1 MKQLTQNLK
10 DGTMLARDVA
20 VPALGVGAVLVCT
33 RYSVISG
40 GTEGK
45 TVSDARKSYLDKARS
60 RQKEVKQVLDLARTT
75 GVRDTYQLVMN
86 KLESYGAL
94 GYACAGEVI
103 GVGAD
108 VTGFEIGDRVACGGA
123 DAGHAEVVSVG
134 KNLCA
139 KVATG
144 TDMRYA
150 ALATIA
156 SIAMQG
162 VRQSELDLGT
172 NCAVIGLGLIG
183 QLTMQL
189 LAAGGVTPIGIDID
203 ARQVA
208 LAHSCGFENAFTSSH
223 EGLSEA
229 IMDITRGAGV
239 DAVII
244 TAGTSSL
251 QPVNFAGEICRKKGK
266 VVIVGAVPTG
276 FERKHYYRKEL
287 DLRMSSSYGPGRY
300 DPQYEE
306 QGIDYPI
313 GYVRWTEQRNMQ
325 AYLDLL
331 AAGKLN
337 IEPLITHEF
346 PLERAREAYDMILA
360 KEDHFCGVLLTYDT
374 EKEIEGTVWNP
385 AKDSTT
391 GAQHAAPNLS
401 NRLGAVYGIPKI
413 AFIGAGSFAQNMILP
428 NLKGLVDFAGISTRH
443 GNSSR
448 YVMDKYGFSFA
459 TDDTAK
465 IFNDESVNAVFVMT
479 RHDTHAAYVM
489 DAIRAGKDVFV
500 EKPLTLRPEELE
512 EVAALYAEKEGASRV
527 MLGFN
532 RRFAPH
538 ILEIKQMFRD
548 SQPKAIQYRV
558 NAGILPPDHWVHDP
572 KVGGGRIVGEGCH
585 FIDLAMHIAG
595 APITS
600 VSAHETASGANLRD
614 TVSISLGFANGSS
627 ANISYFSNGNKQ
639 LGKEYLEVFCNGVS
653 VVVDDFR
660 VMEVFGEKKRKV
672 KLKKQ
677 DKGHAAGVKAFI
689 EALKQGKPAPIPFA
703 EIYLSSKA
711 TFAVLESI
719 RERRMIHL

>member
-10 DGTMLARDVA
+10 DGTMLAREVA
-20 VPALGVGAVLVCT
+20 MPALSPGKVLVRT
-33 RYSVISG
+33 AYSVISG

-45 TVSDARKSYLDKARS
+45 TVSDARKSYIEKAKS
-60 RQKEVKQVLDLARTT
+60 RQKEVKQVIELAKST
-75 GVRDTYQLVMN
+75 GIRETYDLVMN
-86 KLESYGAL
+86 KLEAYSAL
-94 GYACAGEVI
+94 GYACAGTVI
-103 GVGAD
+103 DVAD
-108 VTGFEIGDRVACGGA
+108 DVRDFKIGDLAACGGA

-139 KVATG
+139 RVHEG
-144 TDMRYA
+144 TDMRHA
-150 ALATIA
+150 AIATIA

-162 VRQSELDLGT
+162 VRQAELNLGER
-172 NCAVIGLGLIG
+172 CAVIGLGLIG

-189 LAAGGVTPIGIDID
+189 LAASGVEAIGLDID
-203 ARQVA
+203 SRQID
-208 LAHSCGFENAFTSSH
+208 LAKTCGFQHVYASSNEGNAQ
-223 EGLSEA
+223 A
-229 IMDITRGAGV
+229 IADLTDGNGV

-251 QPVNFAGEICRKKGK
+251 LPVNFAGEICRKKGR

-306 QGIDYPI
+306 QGLDYPI

-346 PLERAREAYDMILA
+346 PLDQAKEAYDMILA
-360 KEDHFCGVLLTYDT
+360 KEEHFCGVLLKYDA
-374 EKEIEGTVWNP
+374 EREVQGTVYSEL
-385 AKDSTT
+385 AQSTKDNVHSAHPVKA
-391 GAQHAAPNLS
+391 G
-401 NRLGAVYGIPKI
+401 
-413 AFIGAGSFAQNMILP
+413 FIGAGSFAQNMILP
-428 NLKGLVDFAGISTRH
+428 NMNDVVEFVGISTRR
-443 GNSSR
+443 GNTSR
-448 YVMDKYGFSFA
+448 YIMDKYGFKYA
-459 TDDTAK
+459 TDDTSK
-465 IFNDESVNAVFVMT
+465 VISDPEVNSVFIMT
-479 RHDTHAAYVM
+479 RHDTHAQYVL
-489 DAIRAGKDVFV
+489 DALSAGRDVFV
-500 EKPLTLRPEELE
+500 EKPLALHPGELE
-512 EVAALYAEKEGASRV
+512 EIAETYNKNRGTARL

-532 RRFAPH
+532 RRFSPH
-538 ILEIKQMFRD
+538 VMELGKLFSAE
-548 SQPKAIQYRV
+548 QPKAIQYRI
-558 NAGILPPDHWVHDP
+558 NSGILPPDHWVHDP
-572 KVGGGRIVGEGCH
+572 KIGGGRIIGEACH

-600 VSAHETASGANLRD
+600 VSAHETASGSNLRD

-627 ANISYFSNGNKQ
+627 ATISYFSNGSKQ

-653 VVVDDFR
+653 VVIDDFR
-660 VMEVFGEKKRKV
+660 EMTVYGEKKRRS

-689 EALKQGKPAPIPFA
+689 KCIEEGKPAPIPFE
-703 EIYLSSKA
+703 EIYLSTKA
-711 TFAVLESI
+711 TFAVLDSI
-719 RERRMIHL
+719 RKREMIHL